1 MAGNPDHRE
10 ITVSLNINRRHG
22 APWTYGQLRKV
33 AAALHAGRS
42 LNSIAHEIGCSRS
55 GLRCALARAG
65 FESPITTRQTSP
77 DYAVARARRASQ
89 IERAYALR
97 VEGVMMWREIAVEVW
112 WPGTWGALA
121 NAVTRYARRNGL
133 DLPAG
138 YSRNGAEA
146 LQRIQSG
153 SEWRPTSSGG
163 GLIAIDRAAG
173 GEG

>member
-1 MAGNPDHRE
+1 M
-10 ITVSLNINRRHG
+10 SLNINRRHG
-22 APWTYGQLRKV
+22 APWTCAQLRTI
-33 AAALHAGRS
+33 AAAWHAGRS
-42 LNSIAHEIGCSRS
+42 LKSIATEIGCSRS

-163 GLIAIDRAAG
+163 GLVATGRAAG
-173 GEG
+173 GEE